1 MRYRRRGGKVGKW
14 EKKRSRSLRKSTKRD
29 DVGVLAATAQ
39 RARASRI
46 AIVVMI
52 AAAALSLLVAF
63 DSGIDSGKIHRG
75 VSVGETP
82 LGGKTPE
89 EAGEVLRKRSDT
101 LTGVRLTGEDT
112 DITLTSRQLGL
123 YFDIEKTVKDAYAVG
138 REGNFFERLSGRFGG
153 EVRPEIS
160 YEPETVRASVADL
173 ADRKNAA
180 PQPASV
186 SVRNGEVAVGK
197 ASVGYI
203 VDQKATIE
211 NVEDAIV
218 RLTGQATVVGNEIEP
233 KIHDQAAEEA
243 ASTTREAMSSTVT
256 LTAGDRE
263 WRLSGEALGDNLTF
277 EPGEEKI
284 DVGLDRDDLR
294 RSLSE
299 PFGALTVRPVEADY
313 RVNGTEVSVIPGK
326 IGQRVEE
333 EKLFDAM
340 SAGIFEGDRSYEI
353 PVVEAR
359 PELTTTEAREMKPTT
374 LLGEYSTNYMTY
386 DDSPGRVNNLEIASG
401 AINDTMLAPGEVFSF
416 NALAEPLDYYETKVI
431 QRGRVDTAEGG
442 GLCQVSSTLYM
453 AVNLAGLEPIERQPH
468 YAELPYIRPGFDAT
482 IWFGAIDFKFRNNN
496 DSYVLVKEGVDRS
509 TGEVYSQIWGK
520 PNGREVEM
528 SSQKVREW
536 NDAEGNPATKWVTY
550 KTVTENGQVIQDGV
564 FHTDTYKY
572 LKPEASSDRPAN

>member
-1 MRYRRRGGKVGKW
+1 MGRKRLRRASKW
-14 EKKRSRSLRKSTKRD
+14 EKKRTRSSQRL
-29 DVGVLAATAQ
+29 VGRGNFGFIAATVKRLIAW
-39 RARASRI
+39 RI
-46 AIVVMI
+46 ATVVMI
-52 AAAALSLLVAF
+52 TAAALSLLVAF

-75 VSVGETP
+75 VSVGDIA

-89 EAGEVLRKRSDT
+89 EAGEILNKRSDT
-101 LTGVRLTGEDT
+101 LTEIRLAGDDT
-112 DITLTSRQLGL
+112 DVTLTARQLGL
-123 YFDIEKTVKDAYAVG
+123 DLDIEKTVRDAYAVG
-138 REGNFFERLSGRFGG
+138 REGIIFERLSGRFGG

-160 YEPETVRASVADL
+160 YDPETIRTSVLDL
-173 ADRKNAA
+173 AGRKNVA
-180 PQPASV
+180 PQSASV
-186 SVRNGEVAVGK
+186 SIRNGRVAVK
-197 ASVGYI
+197 EASVGYT

-211 NVEDAIV
+211 NVEDAV
-218 RLTGQATVVGNEIEP
+218 TDLTGQATVVGNEIEP
-233 KIHDQAAEEA
+233 EIRDQAAEEA
-243 ASTTREAMSSTVT
+243 ARTAREAMSSTVT
-256 LTAGDRE
+256 LTAGNRE
-263 WRLSGEALGDNLTF
+263 WSLSGEALGDSLTF
-277 EPGEEKI
+277 EPGKERIE
-284 DVGLDRDDLR
+284 VGLDRDGLR

-299 PFGALTVRPVEADY
+299 PFGVLTIQPVEADY
-313 RVNGTEVSVIPGK
+313 EISGTEVSVIPGK

-340 SAGIFEGDRSYEI
+340 SAGIFEGDHSYEI

-374 LLGEYSTNYMTY
+374 LLGEYSTNYLTY
-386 DDSPGRVNNLEIASG
+386 DDSPGRVNNLEIASE
-401 AINDTMLAPGEVFSF
+401 AVNDTMLAPGEVFSF

-496 DSYVLVKEGVDRS
+496 DSYVLVKEGIDRS

-528 SSQKVREW
+528 SSEKVGEW
-536 NDAEGNPATKWVTY
+536 DDAEGNPATKWVTY
-550 KTVTENGQVIQDGV
+550 KTVTENGEVVQDGV

-572 LKPEASSDRPAN
+572 LKPEASSDRPPS